1 MSLHLDDGSRDNFA
15 GQSHELTDLT
25 GLLNRDVNDVQ
36 EPTPETE
43 TRSEQGASSTTKRFT
58 GWRVGASYF
67 ALGALISLMLHIILA
82 IWIPTLDSFHNGIS
96 VLWTG
101 NCQTA
106 GTYNTILRA
115 GTTAIATLLI
125 GESNYCMQCLTA
137 PARKDLQTAH
147 NKGIWLDVGVQSIRN
162 LKIIK
167 EYKAVL
173 WLLVVIS
180 SIPIHLL

>member
-1 MSLHLDDGSRDNFA
+1 MSFRLDDGSRDNFA

-25 GLLNRDVNDVQ
+25 GLLHKDANDARELTLEVTWP
-36 EPTPETE
+36 EP
-43 TRSEQGASSTTKRFT
+43 GAPSTTKRFT

-67 ALGALISLMLHIILA
+67 ALGALISLILHVILA
-82 IWIPTLDSFHNGIS
+82 IWITTLDSFQNEVS
-96 VLWTG
+96 VIWTG
-101 NCQTA
+101 KCSTA

-125 GESNYCMQCLTA
+125 GGSNYCMQCLTA
-137 PARKDLQTAH
+137 PTRKDLQTAH

-162 LKIIK
+162 LKVIK
-167 EYKAVL
+167 GHKAVL

-180 SIPIHLL
+180 SVPIHLL